1 MARVIRAWLRLL
13 ILSLRLAVVPLALGG
28 YIPGAG
34 LGVAGADSLESVLM
48 PGKVISGHAKT
59 EGKCDA
65 CHVRFDREGQNGK
78 CRECHKDVSRDIQ
91 SKQGYHGRIKEQ
103 SCRTCHTEHKGRDAR
118 IIALDEKRFD
128 HRQTDYLLKG
138 KHEDVACAKCHAPGR
153 KYREAPGVCFG
164 CHRKDD
170 AHKGKLGEKCADCH
184 TETDW
189 KEARFDHDTTDFKL
203 EDRHAKVKCKD
214 CHKNNEFKNT
224 PMACVSCHRKDDK
237 HKGRFGEK
245 CQSCHNARA
254 WDDVQFDH
262 DRDTRYVLRG
272 KHRQARCET
281 CHAGNPYREKLQT
294 ACVACHRKD
303 DKHKS
308 SLGEKCG
315 DCHVERAWNEARFDH
330 NQSRFPLRGKHDEIE
345 CKACHKSP
353 VFRDTPMTCIA
364 CHKKDDKHKGSLGDK
379 CGDCHGERN
388 WKDHRFDHD
397 KTRFALFGKHR
408 EVKCDDCHKDQ
419 KYKNTPTACLACHKK
434 DDVHKGQQGDKCEQC
449 HSAQDWKQTT
459 FNHARTSFPLLGRHV
474 TVECRK
480 CHVTQQYKD
489 AKSDCLSC
497 HDKDDV
503 HKRRLGTQ
511 CETCHNARA
520 WTLWDFNHD
529 RRARFRLEGGHRG
542 LDCYSCHN
550 RPVTGKAVLP
560 MSCVACHDK
569 DDVHEG
575 AFGRQCDKCHGTDS
589 FKRIRSQLGMT
600 PAVER
605 FDDRSCNTAI
615 RGVCRGAELASVF
628 SGQGMLVAARGEAR

>member
-1 MARVIRAWLRLL
+1 MARIYRAWSRVVLTCLCLAALHLL
-13 ILSLRLAVVPLALGG
+13 LAGIVP
-28 YIPGAG
+28 
-34 LGVAGADSLESVLM
+34 GVAMADTLESVLM
-48 PGKVISGHAKT
+48 PGKVIRGHAKT
-59 EGKCDA
+59 EDKCDA
-65 CHVRFDREGQNGK
+65 CHVRFDREGQNGR
-78 CRECHKDVSRDIQ
+78 CRECHKNVSRDIQ
-91 SKQGYHGRIKEQ
+91 ARQGYHGRVKEQ
-103 SCRTCHTEHKGRDAR
+103 SCRNCHTEHKGREAL
-118 IIALDEKRFD
+118 IVMLDEQRFD
-128 HRQTDYLLKG
+128 HRQTDYLLRG
-138 KHEDVACAKCHAPGR
+138 KHAEVDCAKCHAPGR
-153 KYREAPGVCFG
+153 KHREAPGTCVG
-164 CHRKDD
+164 CHKKDD
-170 AHKGKLGEKCADCH
+170 THKGKLGTKCADCH

-189 KEARFDHDTTDFKL
+189 KEARFDHDSTDFKL
-203 EDRHAKVKCKD
+203 EDRHVEVKCKD
-214 CHKNNEFKNT
+214 CHKNNQFKNT
-224 PMACVSCHRKDDK
+224 PMACVACHRPDDK

-245 CQSCHNARA
+245 CQSCHNAKA
-254 WDDVQFDH
+254 WDDIRFDH
-262 DRDTRYVLRG
+262 DRDTRYMLRG

-281 CHAGNPYREKLQT
+281 CHTGNPYREKLQT

-303 DKHKS
+303 DKHKN

-315 DCHVERAWNEARFDH
+315 DCHVERDWKEARFDH
-330 NQSRFPLRGKHDEIE
+330 GQSRFPLRGKHDDIE

-408 EVKCDDCHKDQ
+408 QVKCDDCHKDQ

-459 FNHARTSFPLLGRHV
+459 FNHGRTRFPLLGRHV
-474 TVECRK
+474 TVECKK
-480 CHVTQQYKD
+480 CHVTQQYRD
-489 AKSDCLSC
+489 VKSDCLSC

-511 CETCHNARA
+511 CESCHNARA
-520 WTLWDFNHD
+520 WSLWDFNHD
-529 RRARFRLEGGHRG
+529 RRTRFRLEGGHRG

-550 RPVTGKAVLP
+550 KPVTGKAVLP
-560 MSCVACHDK
+560 MSCVSCHDK

-589 FKRIRSQLGMT
+589 FRNIKSRQGS
-600 PAVER
+600 
-605 FDDRSCNTAI
+605 NTGKATLEGTGCTTSI
-615 RGVCRGAELASVF
+615 RGLCMDGLAYALPMRESLLF
-628 SGQGMLVAARGEAR
+628 AAQGDAK

>member
-1 MARVIRAWLRLL
+1 ML
-13 ILSLRLAVVPLALGG
+13 LALTGLV
-28 YIPGAG
+28 PGSGTAS
-34 LGVAGADSLESVLM
+34 ADTLESVLM
-48 PGKVISGHAKT
+48 PGKVIRGHMKT

-65 CHVRFDREGQNGK
+65 CHVRFDREGQNGR
-78 CRECHKDVSRDIQ
+78 CRDCHKDVSRDIQ
-91 SKQGYHGRIKEQ
+91 AKQGYHGRIKEQ

-118 IIALDEKRFD
+118 IVVLDEKRFD

-138 KHEDVACAKCHAPGR
+138 KHADVECAKCHAPER
-153 KYREAPGVCFG
+153 KHRDAPGVCIG
-164 CHRKDD
+164 CHKKDD
-170 AHKGKLGEKCADCH
+170 THKGKLGTKCADCH

-189 KEARFDHDTTDFKL
+189 KETRFDHDSTDFKL
-203 EDRHAKVKCKD
+203 EDKHAKAKCKD
-214 CHKNNEFKNT
+214 CHKDNEFKNT
-224 PMACVSCHRKDDK
+224 SMACVACHRKDDK

-245 CQSCHNARA
+245 CQSCHNAKA

-272 KHRQARCET
+272 KHRQAKCET
-281 CHAGNPYREKLQT
+281 CHAGNPYRETLQT

-303 DKHKS
+303 DKHKN

-315 DCHVERAWNEARFDH
+315 DCHVERDWKEARFDH
-330 NQSRFPLRGKHDEIE
+330 NQSRFPLRGKHDDIE

-353 VFRDTPMTCIA
+353 IFRDTPMTCIA

-449 HSAQDWKQTT
+449 HNAQDWKQTT
-459 FNHARTSFPLLGRHV
+459 FNHGRTRFPLLGRHV
-474 TVECRK
+474 TVECKK

-489 AKSDCLSC
+489 VKSDCLSC

-511 CETCHNARA
+511 CESCHNARA

-529 RRARFRLEGGHRG
+529 RRTRFLLDGGHRG

-550 RPVTGKAVLP
+550 KPVTGKAVLP
-560 MSCVACHDK
+560 MSCVSCHDK

-589 FKRIRSQLGMT
+589 FKRIKLRMGQI
-600 PAVER
+600 PAGVASDYR
-605 FDDRSCNTAI
+605 CSTAI
-615 RGVCRGAELASVF
+615 RGMCPQSDILPVSAGRA
-628 SGQGMLVAARGEAR
+628 MLVAARGEAR

>member
-1 MARVIRAWLRLL
+1 MARVIRAWLRILL
-13 ILSLRLAVVPLALGG
+13 LSLRLAAVLLALG
-28 YIPGAG
+28 ISVPGTG
-34 LGVAGADSLESVLM
+34 LDTAGADTLESVLM
-48 PGKVISGHAKT
+48 PGKVIRGHAKT

-78 CRECHKDVSRDIQ
+78 CRECHKDVSSDIQ
-91 SKQGYHGRIKEQ
+91 GHLGYHGRIKEQ

-118 IIALDEKRFD
+118 IVVLDEKRFD

-153 KYREAPGVCFG
+153 KYREAPGICIG
-164 CHRKDD
+164 CHKKDD
-170 AHKGKLGEKCADCH
+170 AHKGKLGGKCADCH
-184 TETDW
+184 TEADW
-189 KEARFDHDTTDFKL
+189 KEARFDHDSTNFKL
-203 EDRHAKVKCKD
+203 EDKHAKAKCKD

-224 PMACVSCHRKDDK
+224 PMACVACHRKDDK

-272 KHRQARCET
+272 KHRQAKCET
-281 CHAGNPYREKLQT
+281 CHTGNPYREKLQT

-303 DKHKS
+303 DKHKG

-408 EVKCDDCHKDQ
+408 DVKCDDCHKDQ

-434 DDVHKGQQGDKCEQC
+434 DDVHKGQQGDQCEQC
-449 HSAQDWKQTT
+449 HTAQDWKQTT
-459 FNHARTSFPLLGRHV
+459 FNHARTRFPLLGRHV

-503 HKRRLGTQ
+503 HKRRLGAQ

-520 WTLWDFNHD
+520 WTVWDFNHD
-529 RRARFRLEGGHRG
+529 RRTRFPLDGGHRG

-550 RPVTGKAVLP
+550 KPVTGKAVLP

-589 FKRIRSQLGMT
+589 FKRAKLRVGRAAEQLEVGPGCKTVVRGM
-600 PAVER
+600 
-605 FDDRSCNTAI
+605 
-615 RGVCRGAELASVF
+615 CRGPDILADS
-628 SGQGMLVAARGEAR
+628 AAHALPWGIRGEAR